1 MALPWKLC
9 LGSFK
14 LMCKKGTIVPQPA
27 SSRPRSATGNDNIDK
42 VEDLVLSPEDK
53 SKRTDLLVI
62 FRTAF
67 LVQVCTVRSPVQMLQ
82 TTS

>member
-42 VEDLVLSPEDK
+42 VEDLVLSQDYKPKTHRLARKISHETGIPRPRLD
-53 SKRTDLLVI
+53 RIIHRVAT
-62 FRTAF
+62 
-67 LVQVCTVRSPVQMLQ
+67 C
-82 TTS
+82 